1 MHHGSAACK
10 KSAELMK
17 GCSMKKL
24 EKALQHLQKA
34 TDLLN
39 EINAGIDRKPK
50 YKVPGGPTPASGY
63 RGVTQDKR
71 TGKFGAKAWVDGT
84 SKWVG
89 TYETAEQAAA
99 AVIAYERQHNHL
111 TEV

>member
-1 MHHGSAACK
+1 
-10 KSAELMK
+10 
-17 GCSMKKL
+17 MKKL
-24 EKALQHLQKA
+24 EKALKYLQKA

-50 YKVPGGPTPASGY
+50 YKVPGGPPPSSGY

-71 TGKFGAKAWVDGT
+71 TGKFGAKAWVDGK